1 MATDISLDAVR
12 AAAGRI
18 GPSIVRT
25 PLERSLG
32 LSELCGVDVWL
43 KFECFQLTGS
53 FKLRGALNALML
65 LDAPTQVVTA
75 SAGNHGLGVARAAA
89 LLGVGSTV
97 VVPETASQVKVDAL
111 LQSGAELVQVGDT
124 YDDAE
129 AAAIRLA
136 DEQGL
141 PFISAY
147 NDAAVIAGGGTVAL
161 EVVEDLPDVRELIV
175 PAGGG
180 GLISGVGIAAH
191 GLVPEVR
198 VYGVQSEAS
207 PALHAAL
214 DAGRLVPV
222 EVLDSLADGLA
233 GNVEAGSMTFELLQR
248 HIARV
253 ELVSEQA
260 IADAMHWLLV
270 HERVVVEGSA
280 AVGVAAL
287 LERKIVPAGPVA
299 LVLTGRNVARTVL
312 QEYAHGPVRIP
323 SLRGDPG

>member
-1 MATDISLDAVR
+1 M
-12 AAAGRI
+12 
-18 GPSIVRT
+18 
-25 PLERSLG
+25 
-32 LSELCGVDVWL
+32 
-43 KFECFQLTGS
+43 
-53 FKLRGALNALML
+53 
-65 LDAPTQVVTA
+65 
-75 SAGNHGLGVARAAA
+75 
-89 LLGVGSTV
+89 
-97 VVPETASQVKVDAL
+97 
-111 LQSGAELVQVGDT
+111 
-124 YDDAE
+124 
-129 AAAIRLA
+129 
-136 DEQGL
+136 
-141 PFISAY
+141 
-147 NDAAVIAGGGTVAL
+147 
-161 EVVEDLPDVRELIV
+161 
-175 PAGGG
+175 
-180 GLISGVGIAAH
+180 GIAAH

-248 HIARV
+248 HVARV

-287 LERKIVPAGPVA
+287 LERKIVAGPIV
-299 LVLTGRNVARTVL
+299 LVLTGRNVARAVL